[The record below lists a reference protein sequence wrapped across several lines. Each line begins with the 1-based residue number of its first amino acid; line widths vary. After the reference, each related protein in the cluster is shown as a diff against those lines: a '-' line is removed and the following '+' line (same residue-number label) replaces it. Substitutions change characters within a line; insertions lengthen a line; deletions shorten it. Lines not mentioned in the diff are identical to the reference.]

1 MNGFKCN
8 NLTKKMDKFVLRNV
22 SFEIEPG
29 MVLGLVG
36 VNGSGKTTLI
46 HTLLGAGSHRLT
58 DSMDEGEF
66 SIYGYHF
73 MRDVKEYK
81 KRIAYILSEPPFI
94 SSMYPEELGE
104 LYGYYYDT
112 FDLDKYRKLLDNYSI
127 PQNNYLEKLS
137 TGQLLKL
144 QLAFALS
151 YDAALYVMDEPT
163 GNLDVDFRDE
173 FYEIIRGLSAD
184 GKMILLSSHM
194 ITELETVADKVLWI
208 TRQDYES
215 NVFFNGTLD
224 ELLEEYRMVEADRE
238 LLAKLP
244 EKYVVGSKLADSH
257 SEALVKYGNE
267 EEDENNI
274 LSFSKEEGVNVRYA
288 DLSEIMYYVEK
299 NKGAAVEEKI
309 L

>member
-8 NLTKKMDKFVLRNV
+8 NLTKNMDKFVLRNV

-94 SSMYPEELGE
+94 STMYPAEIGE

-112 FDLDKYRKLLDNYSI
+112 FDHDKYKKLLDDYDI
-127 PQNNYLEKLS
+127 PKNNNLEKLS

-208 TRQDYES
+208 TRKDYES

-299 NKGAAVEEKI
+299 NKGAAVKEKI

>member
-73 MRDVKEYK
+73 IRDVKEYK

-94 SSMYPEELGE
+94 STMYPTEIGE

-112 FDLDKYRKLLDNYSI
+112 FDHDKYKKLLDDYDI
-127 PQNNYLEKLS
+127 PKNNNLEKLS

>member
-8 NLTKKMDKFVLRNV
+8 NLTKNMDKFVLRNV

-46 HTLLGAGSHRLT
+46 HTLLGACSHRLT

-94 SSMYPEELGE
+94 STMYPAEIGE

-112 FDLDKYRKLLDNYSI
+112 FDHDKYKKLLDDYDI
-127 PQNNYLEKLS
+127 PKNNNLEKLS

-208 TRQDYES
+208 TRKDYES

-299 NKGAAVEEKI
+299 NKGAAVKEKI

>member
-94 SSMYPEELGE
+94 STMYPAEIGE

>member
-94 SSMYPEELGE
+94 STMYPAEIGE

-112 FDLDKYRKLLDNYSI
+112 FDHDKYKKLLDDYDI
-127 PQNNYLEKLS
+127 PKNNNLEKLS

-244 EKYVVGSKLADSH
+244 EKYVVGSKFADSH

-299 NKGAAVEEKI
+299 NKGATVEEKI

>member
-1 MNGFKCN
+1 MNGLVCN
-8 NLTKKMDKFVLRNV
+8 NLTKKMDSFVLRNV

-36 VNGSGKTTLI
+36 VNGAGKTTLI
-46 HTLLGAGSHRLT
+46 HTLLGAGDHRLT
-58 DSMDEGEF
+58 DPMDEGEF

-73 MRDVKEYK
+73 IRDVKEYR

-94 SSMYPEELGE
+94 SSMYPEEVGE

-112 FDLDKYRKLLDNYSI
+112 FNLDKYKKMLDEYSI
-127 PQNNYLEKLS
+127 PNNNYLGKLS

-151 YDAALYVMDEPT
+151 YDAELYVMDEPT

-173 FYEIIRGLSAD
+173 FYGIIRELSAG
-184 GKMILLSSHM
+184 GKMILLSSHL

-208 TRQDYES
+208 AREDNES
-215 NVFFNGTLD
+215 NVFFHGTID
-224 ELLEEYRMVEADRE
+224 ELLEGYRMIEGDRE
-238 LLAKLP
+238 LISKLP
-244 EKYVVGSKLADSH
+244 EKYVVGRKLTDSH
-257 SEALVKYGNE
+257 SEALVKCGI
-267 EEDENNI
+267 EDENSI
-274 LSFSKEEGVNVRYA
+274 LSFSKEEGINVRYA

-299 NKGAAVEEKI
+299 NKGAAFKEKI